1 MTHRRGNG
9 LLADAYVPLIL
20 LPPAAADRMLEALGR
35 AGIAAYAIRLDA
47 DAAEPAPGSASGATA
62 TDHLYVDER
71 ERDPAERVLR
81 AELPD
86 LGRDEAAD
94 EPGGVAAPLRPVDA
108 SEGGDGAD
116 GADGPD
122 GPPDGA
128 ALPRNDD
135 EVWADLVARFY
146 EPGTGEGDEPPSWPD
161 AENVSPS
168 PGRTRGRTRSPETG
182 DDEDED
188 PRGRADEDDEDTEP
202 GHGDRDAVDA
212 EDHFVPPPPPPLPRG
227 DLVGRLA
234 WGGLFGGPAVLLLS
248 MLMGVRP
255 GWLAFCAVAAFIAGF
270 VVLVV
275 RMGDRAS
282 GDNGPDDGAIV

>member
-20 LPPAAADRMLEALGR
+20 LPPASADLMLEALGR

-47 DAAEPAPGSASGATA
+47 GVPDASPEAGATA

-71 ERDPAERVLR
+71 EREAAEQVLR

-86 LGRDEAAD
+86 LEEDAADRGAAGPAAEAGDRAGGAEAESGGARDE
-94 EPGGVAAPLRPVDA
+94 
-108 SEGGDGAD
+108 
-116 GADGPD
+116 
-122 GPPDGA
+122 
-128 ALPRNDD
+128 DD
-135 EVWADLVARFY
+135 VWADLVARFY
-146 EPGTGEGDEPPSWPD
+146 ESGTEGDDGPPAWPD
-161 AENVSPS
+161 AENVAPRRTGRAGATDPAAEDTAPS
-168 PGRTRGRTRSPETG
+168 PIA

-188 PRGRADEDDEDTEP
+188 EDAAERRGGRAAEDD
-202 GHGDRDAVDA
+202 G
-212 EDHFVPPPPPPLPRG
+212 DHFVPPPPPPLPRG
-227 DLVGRLA
+227 DMLGRLA
-234 WGGLFGGPAVLLLS
+234 WGGLFGGPAVLLVS
-248 MLMGVRP
+248 MLMGTRP

-282 GDNGPDDGAIV
+282 GDNGPDDGAVV